1 MSTMMEHA
9 PFTGAILPILK
20 QSGVRQ
26 LCEQM
31 VKAGIIPD
39 IQTVGFSNGIS
50 GFIYNSD
57 IVDIYKKHEF
67 AIDALVDEYADSID
81 NHPLTVIAEIG
92 AELSF
97 NGAYS
102 TDIVKTITA
111 VDYLGELMREY
122 GTVRTTLTDTQGY
135 EIELS
140 HIQWETF
147 TTMRQNDDY
156 DLIDAML
163 TRNTGGDF
171 ELTVDNEHQLKV
183 VSVEE
188 NDTTGEITRTEYT
201 VDFYVELCDQHICIL

>member
-1 MSTMMEHA
+1 MSTMIERA
-9 PFTGAILPILK
+9 PMTGALLPIVK

-26 LCEQM
+26 LCDQM

-122 GTVRTTLTDTQGY
+122 GTVRTMLTDTQGH
-135 EIELS
+135 EIEIGS
-140 HIQWETF
+140 IEWESF
-147 TTMRQNDDY
+147 TIMRQNDDY
-156 DLIDAML
+156 DVIDSML
-163 TRNTGGDF
+163 TKKTGGDF
-171 ELTVDNEHQLKV
+171 EFSVDNEHQLQV
-183 VSVEE
+183 Y
-188 NDTTGEITRTEYT
+188 EITELTENATHREKYT